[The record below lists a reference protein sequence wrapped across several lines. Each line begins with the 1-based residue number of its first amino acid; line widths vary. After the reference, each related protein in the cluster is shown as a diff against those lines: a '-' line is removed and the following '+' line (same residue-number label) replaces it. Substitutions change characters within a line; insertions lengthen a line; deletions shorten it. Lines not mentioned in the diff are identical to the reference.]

1 MNAAKPIRPGR
12 RRRAAFLGAAALLA
26 GALVPAI
33 ATQAAAP
40 PSPPAAVDLDYWEYQ
55 SLVQAG
61 ARLDHLAVIDPPP
74 GVVGLY
80 LAIGDRYGLLRLLHL
95 TDGSAREIW
104 KSKQLNGIVEE
115 VIAAD
120 LDDDG
125 KDELL
130 ARTSAPTLYVWG
142 GGDLAP
148 RYESLAADFQK
159 IHAFTVGNVDDDAQL
174 ELIVNADRL
183 LVYIDGKNFNREW
196 SSLREY
202 EATRIAC
209 GDVDGDRRPE
219 IVLNTG
225 QVVDSRSGEVEWADE
240 VFGAR
245 IDLVDVDGDGVPE
258 VLTES
263 DGTALR
269 IYDVDVRKE
278 KHLQ

>member
-1 MNAAKPIRPGR
+1 MTGVQTCALPI
-12 RRRAAFLGAAALLA
+12 
-26 GALVPAI
+26 
-33 ATQAAAP
+33 
-40 PSPPAAVDLDYWEYQ
+40 
-55 SLVQAG
+55 
-61 ARLDHLAVIDPPP
+61 LDHLAVIDPPP